1 MQALQPRSRNLERFG
16 LVRVRSPLLT
26 ESRLISFPTGTEMC
40 QVPALAPFRVLHV
53 AVGCPI
59 RRSSVRRVLARSPRL
74 IAGSCVLHRLLL
86 PRHPPHALCSYS
98 PVRSLGPGPR
108 SREIQDLEN
117 LALGHISRPDRSPG
131 REIDTAFTTIRMR
144 TEKDRHLS
152 RGEEPP
158 LVEAIGIEPTTS
170 CVQSRCSPS

>member
-26 ESRLISFPTGTEMC
+26 ESRLISFPTGTEMF
-40 QVPALAPFRVLHV
+40 QFPALAPFRVLHV

-86 PRHPPHALCSYS
+86 PRHPSCALCSLNHHC
-98 PVRSLGPGPR
+98 VRSMT
-108 SREIQDLEN
+108 
-117 LALGHISRPDRSPG
+117 RSPLAWLRG
-131 REIDTAFTTIRMR
+131 STRRLPYPYMRFQRALDQLASSIARADAPSVAEEQVESMVPTIV
-144 TEKDRHLS
+144 T
-152 RGEEPP
+152 
-158 LVEAIGIEPTTS
+158 
-170 CVQSRCSPS
+170 